1 MISGQN
7 NIQQFIPQRPPFV
20 FIDAVEEVSAALA
33 LTWFTVPAD
42 CPLVSDG
49 RLPLAGLMENAAQT
63 CAARAGY
70 AGGNKIGYIGAIKQM
85 QVTRLPRVGETLVT
99 EAILVQEVMNISL
112 IDCTARIG
120 DETIAT
126 ATLKLALMD

>member
-1 MISGQN
+1 
-7 NIQQFIPQRPPFV
+7 
-20 FIDAVEEVSAALA
+20 
-33 LTWFTVPAD
+33 
-42 CPLVSDG
+42 
-49 RLPLAGLMENAAQT
+49 MENAAQT

-126 ATLKLALMD
+126 ATLKLAIMD